1 MSHQESVAIG
11 IDLGGTN
18 IKAGIVNDRGEVVYR
33 LVLPTEAY
41 LGGEALLQ
49 RVISIVEQLSDE
61 ARKRGWSLIGTGIG
75 TAGQVNHAEG
85 VVMGATANL
94 PGWAGMKLGEQLHAS
109 TGLPVSVDNDAN
121 AMAFGEAWVGSGR
134 NWRNF
139 VCVTLGTGV
148 GGCLIVDGKPYRG
161 RSGYAGEVG
170 HHVIVDGGE
179 PCNCGRTGCW
189 EQYASV
195 TGLMRMARQVDPEA
209 KELVS
214 SKAVFSLA
222 REDHKLASVLVRQY
236 ARYIAIGLANLIH
249 IFNPEGIVVG
259 GAITKQGNFLLD
271 IVREELASSLLPVYR
286 NSPETIDVVAAMLED
301 DGGVIGA
308 AADIFEKM
316 K

>member
-18 IKAGIVNDRGEVVYR
+18 IKAGIVNDRGEAVYR
-33 LVLPTEAY
+33 LALPTEAY

-49 RVISIVEQLSDE
+49 RIFGVVEQLSDE
-61 ARKRGWSLIGTGIG
+61 ARKRGWSLVGTGIG
-75 TAGQVNHAEG
+75 TAGQVNHTEG
-85 VVMGATANL
+85 IVMGATANL
-94 PGWAGMKLGEQLHAS
+94 PGWAGMKLGEQLRLS
-109 TGLPVSVDNDAN
+109 SGLPVSVDNDAN
-121 AMAFGEAWVGSGR
+121 AMAFGEAWVGSGQK
-134 NWRNF
+134 WRNF

-161 RSGYAGEVG
+161 RSGYAGELG
-170 HHVIVDGGE
+170 HHVIIDGGE
-179 PCNCGRTGCW
+179 PCNCGRSGCW

-214 SKAVFSLA
+214 PKAVFSLA
-222 REDHKLASVLVRQY
+222 HEDHKLAAELVRQY

-249 IFNPEGIVVG
+249 IFNPEGIVIG
-259 GAITKQGNFLLD
+259 GAITKQGDFLLD
-271 IVREELASSLLPVYR
+271 RVREELASSLLPVYR
-286 NSPETIDVVAAMLED
+286 NPSETIDVVAAMLED

-308 AADIFEKM
+308 AAGVFQKM